1 MIAMIIIS
9 AVSLVV
15 FVGAGVMKNKLG
27 STRW

>member
-1 MIAMIIIS
+1 MIAMTIIS
-9 AVSLVV
+9 AVSLIV